1 MLFFCSETFFTAAAS
16 AVVMAICARW
26 DGGVLAAAS
35 AAAAGRPHS
44 LHIICRDDLPSTLFC
59 ERGTS
64 PPTPPHRSPSPPH
77 LLTGKDDKTVN
88 IFASVLERSALAA
101 PRRAAQFAL
110 LSVVVRVRCHPS
122 FPSSPRS
129 FHSVFLQS
137 IPPSILSVNAMDRA
151 TGARNA
157 PPFRSPPLSPR
168 IFNATPVPPAR
179 RLAVSVTHSAS

>member
-1 MLFFCSETFFTAAAS
+1 MLFFCSETFFTTA

-35 AAAAGRPHS
+35 ASAAAGRPHS

-64 PPTPPHRSPSPPH
+64 PPPPPRRSPSPPH

-88 IFASVLERSALAA
+88 IFASVLERSALGG
-101 PRRAAQFAL
+101 PRNL
-110 LSVVVRVRCHPS
+110 LCY
-122 FPSSPRS
+122 PSSSASAAIPHFRHRRGAS
-129 FHSVFLQS
+129 IPSVFLQS
-137 IPPSILSVNAMDRA
+137 IPSSILSVNAMDRA

-157 PPFRSPPLSPR
+157 PPFRSLSPR
-168 IFNATPVPPAR
+168 IFNATPVPPPA